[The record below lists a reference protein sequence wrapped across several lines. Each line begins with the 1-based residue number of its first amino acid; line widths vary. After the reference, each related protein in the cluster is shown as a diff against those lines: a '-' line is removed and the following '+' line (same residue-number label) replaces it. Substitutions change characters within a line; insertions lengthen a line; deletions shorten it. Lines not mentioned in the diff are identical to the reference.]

1 MADNTQHHS
10 VGVFDSPDC
19 ISWIK
24 AGQQWF
30 KMVNGLYLWSA
41 LKSWVWIKRGHVP
54 ASRCRF
60 KCFICESGAAGST
73 IVIQTHKS
81 HSTQTSRQQDKRQ
94 TSETQTINKAILCWD
109 LPLSGHTSALKCC
122 FDNIQSGRTA
132 WFRGV
137 AVREFNWGDT

>member
-1 MADNTQHHS
+1 MITTGFTKKL
-10 VGVFDSPDC
+10 VLGFY
-19 ISWIK
+19 I
-24 AGQQWF
+24 F
-30 KMVNGLYLWSA
+30 LYLTGPIVSA
-41 LKSWVWIKRGHVP
+41 ELKPVSNDLKSWVWIKRGHVP
-54 ASRCRF
+54 ASRCRL